1 MGTIFSIS
9 PDKNLLLY
17 SVNSSVCLRTATG
30 MEITR
35 PLILC
40 NDFTSS
46 LSCVVYH
53 DIPYYTYLNTEG
65 ELLLRNVFDN
75 SILFQLSSNHMLTY
89 HSPLLCVCEEE
100 LFLLFFMENPMSGKH
115 ILKYT
120 LPLKPGQPS
129 MEIST
134 FSTLPRLQCL
144 SQDSFL
150 LLLCST
156 PQKEELFIKSG
167 DLFEPVYLK
176 KKQELEEGQKLIESV
191 QKQYE
196 ELMNTAYRYREEAEK
211 WYTRYYSGK

>member
-9 PDKNLLLY
+9 PDKSLLLY

-40 NDFTSS
+40 NDFASS

-75 SILFQLSSNHMLTY
+75 SVLFRLSSNHTLPY

-100 LFLLFFMENPMSGKH
+100 LVLLFFMENPMSGKYL
-115 ILKYT
+115 LKYA
-120 LPLKPGQPS
+120 LPLKPDEPS

-144 SQDSFL
+144 SQDSSA
-150 LLLCST
+150 LLLCSS
-156 PQKEELFIKSG
+156 PQKEELFIKSR

-176 KKQELEEGQKLIESV
+176 KKQELEESQKQIESA

-211 WYTRYYSGK
+211 WYTRYYSRK